1 MSSDDKTVECPH
13 CGEQHNSDELEEF
26 VERTGETPC
35 CSESIS
41 LVETSVEEL

>member
-1 MSSDDKTVECPH
+1 MSNDKATVECPH
-13 CGEQHNSDELEEF
+13 CGEQHNAEELEEY
-26 VERTGETPC
+26 VERVGETPC